1 MKQVHMRRASEIFN
15 VSLVTS
21 GPFWHIPIMSIPE
34 REECFQLLKQYHVPT
49 HIVEH
54 SVMVGRVAVALCRML
69 LQVPSQG
76 AVAVEIRLAEPG
88 GLLHD
93 IAKMECIEKQCEHAS
108 RGANI
113 LLSHGYPEL
122 ADMVRQHVVLD
133 RPVSAYQ
140 CITDA
145 MVLNYAD
152 KRVMHTEFVSLEDRF
167 EDLQERYGTTP
178 ERKERIDFMYSET
191 KKMEQMIFDVAGT
204 DPQHLQPAPLHEMV
218 LRT

>member
-1 MKQVHMRRASEIFN
+1 MGTATEIYN
-15 VSLVTS
+15 VSLVIAD
-21 GPFWHIPIMSIPE
+21 PFWHIPIMSILSIPE
-34 REECFQLLKQYHVPT
+34 RKECFCLLEQHHVPV

-54 SVMVGRVAVALCRML
+54 SMMVARVSVALSCML
-69 LQVPSQG
+69 LKGPDPESM
-76 AVAVEIRLAEPG
+76 ALDMRLAEPG

-108 RGANI
+108 RGAEI

-133 RPVSAYQ
+133 RSVSAYPS
-140 CITDA
+140 ITDA

-178 ERKERIDFMYSET
+178 GRKERIDFMYSET

-204 DPQHLQPAPLHEMV
+204 YPHYLRPAPLHEMA
-218 LRT
+218 LRL